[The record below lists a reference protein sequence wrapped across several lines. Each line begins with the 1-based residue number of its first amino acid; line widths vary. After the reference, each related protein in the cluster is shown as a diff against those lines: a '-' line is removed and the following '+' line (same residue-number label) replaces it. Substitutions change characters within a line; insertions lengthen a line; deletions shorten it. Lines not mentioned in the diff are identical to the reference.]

1 MLKYPQSEALDVN
14 LRLSNLVTE
23 IDNSY
28 SNENDLIISS
38 GVKFTFEPIGDYNSK
53 IMQVINY
60 LIKLPSE
67 NIKISKKI
75 DGEDLKE
82 EEINLYSAFTNGF

>member
-38 GVKFTFEPIGDYNSK
+38 GVKFTFEPTGDYNSK

-60 LIKLPSE
+60 LIELPSE